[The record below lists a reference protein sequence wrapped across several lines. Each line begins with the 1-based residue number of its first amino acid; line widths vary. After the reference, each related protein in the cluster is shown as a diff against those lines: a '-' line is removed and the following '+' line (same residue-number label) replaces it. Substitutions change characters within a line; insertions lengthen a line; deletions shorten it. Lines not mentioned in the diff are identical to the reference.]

1 MIIEVSFFPF
11 KAKAQNYAFFF
22 CTPSLSQKYFLPKVI
37 FRDTGCK
44 ILLIS
49 MVLKNSRY
57 LRPNSIF
64 RCRTLFL
71 GFLEENGGFCL
82 VVVDYQYVINNKLYT
97 TLIEY

>member
-1 MIIEVSFFPF
+1 MIIEVSIFPF

-22 CTPSLSQKYFLPKVI
+22 CTPPICQKYFLPKVI
-37 FRDTGCK
+37 FRDAGCK

-64 RCRTLFL
+64 RCWTLF
-71 GFLEENGGFCL
+71 FVFPEENGKFICL
-82 VVVDYQYVINNKLYT
+82 
-97 TLIEY
+97 